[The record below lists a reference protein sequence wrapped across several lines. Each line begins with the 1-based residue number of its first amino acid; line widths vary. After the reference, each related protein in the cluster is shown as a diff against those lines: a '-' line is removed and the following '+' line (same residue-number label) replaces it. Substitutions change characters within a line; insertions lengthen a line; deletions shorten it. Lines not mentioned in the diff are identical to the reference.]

1 MHLTQI
7 ETQID
12 SQIAWHSPHSFLPL
26 IKAASKV
33 KLFLTISDTEDFPM
47 MFNDPTIVIMRAVLL
62 NIVKAG
68 IRNEGLI

>member
-12 SQIAWHSPHSFLPL
+12 SQIAWHSPHS
-26 IKAASKV
+26 ASKV